1 MWETSKMFGQIISQ
15 TIQWDFYY
23 MHGEKW
29 WTRMRHA
36 LIDLEILSK
45 GLERDNDGIVPYTPL
60 SILKYG
66 SHFNPI

>member
-1 MWETSKMFGQIISQ
+1 
-15 TIQWDFYY
+15 
-23 MHGEKW
+23 
-29 WTRMRHA
+29 MRHA